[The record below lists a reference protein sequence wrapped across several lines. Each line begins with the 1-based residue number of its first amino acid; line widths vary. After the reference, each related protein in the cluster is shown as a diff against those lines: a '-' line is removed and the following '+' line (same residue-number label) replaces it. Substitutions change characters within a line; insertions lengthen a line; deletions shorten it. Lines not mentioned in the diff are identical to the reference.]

1 MKEFPHKF
9 IILEFSLSDLMM
21 FPEGSNI
28 LEKDWNKVKI
38 SNKFM
43 LRTLME
49 FQIHDDIHVIFCDS
63 KKNAKWAVL
72 SILKR
77 MNELYTIGRKE

>member
-1 MKEFPHKF
+1 
-9 IILEFSLSDLMM
+9 MM